1 MFEWDLQRL
10 LFIVPYKV
18 YVPVPTHSLISHC
31 CHGQPIPIATKGL
44 HRLAWIDGDLLRMN
58 THVRKRLLAMLKP
71 HTSMNHKRSCL
82 FPSVYLRWPRM
93 RCSNWY
99 AIIES
104 LWNVSKLIW
113 GPMHKALMCRACFH
127 WHVVFS
133 IKSSSCLSCVT
144 SRQYY
149 CVVHSKVSF
158 TRREQM
164 DFCFHCSRC
173 ALVYKDLFQSGVIN
187 GNNSLFWTKQMRRG
201 QEMVNNLY
209 AHW

>member
-1 MFEWDLQRL
+1 MLSGKVETHTPLHSYIYLMFISLNLMMGKVCETWVIKVQKRKKARDYGLAPLSPL
-10 LFIVPYKV
+10 LFKEVSAR
-18 YVPVPTHSLISHC
+18 T
-31 CHGQPIPIATKGL
+31 QPLFLTS
-44 HRLAWIDGDLLRMN
+44 
-58 THVRKRLLAMLKP
+58 VRR
-71 HTSMNHKRSCL
+71 
-82 FPSVYLRWPRM
+82 V
-93 RCSNWY
+93 
-99 AIIES
+99 
-104 LWNVSKLIW
+104 
-113 GPMHKALMCRACFH
+113 CFH

-187 GNNSLFWTKQMRRG
+187 GNNSLFWTKQLRRG

>member
-1 MFEWDLQRL
+1 MEICSEWIHMLGNDCL
-10 LFIVPYKV
+10 LCW
-18 YVPVPTHSLISHC
+18 S
-31 CHGQPIPIATKGL
+31 
-44 HRLAWIDGDLLRMN
+44 
-58 THVRKRLLAMLKP
+58 P
-71 HTSMNHKRSCL
+71 HTGMNHKRSCL
-82 FPSVYLRWPRM
+82 FPSVCLRW
-93 RCSNWY
+93 RCSNWFV
-99 AIIES
+99 IIES

-113 GPMHKALMCRACFH
+113 GPMHKALVCGAYFH

-158 TRREQM
+158 TRREQL

-187 GNNSLFWTKQMRRG
+187 GNSSLFWTKQMRRWWITSTHTG
-201 QEMVNNLY
+201 KKQMLCPRWDFFEKQRRKRSEAIISSL
-209 AHW
+209 